1 MTQVEQLA
9 AYVVRATYENLSNEA
24 RQQLKIRV
32 LDALG
37 CAIGALDG
45 PPIKMLHA
53 QLEDFGGNPLATLIG
68 GSKTAPDRA
77 ALYNSALVRYL
88 DYNDSYLARGE
99 TCHPSDNLGAVL
111 AASEYAR
118 RSGKDFLTALA
129 VAYQVQCRLSDVA
142 PVRVKGFDHTT
153 QGAYAVAA
161 GVSKRLCVK
170 ASGTTLSQ
178 TSQHDADHG
187 KVDPCF
193 FTTGEQFV
201 VLGQSAPSGEPGK
214 RSLHHPPARKNM
226 EPLGPH
232 LLPIHFYPLRGPD
245 PSQATPRMFNN
256 LDRPAQRRLDPLDKA
271 AFGVSAIGP
280 DQLEPRKARSERRE

>member
-9 AYVVRATYENLSNEA
+9 AYVARATYETLSNEA

-118 RSGKDFLTALA
+118 GSGKDFLTALA

-142 PVRVKGFDHTT
+142 PVRAKGFDHTT
-153 QGAYAVAA
+153 QGPYAVAPRH
-161 GVSKRLCVK
+161 SKSLNLDQHKTANAV
-170 ASGTTLSQ
+170 AISGTAYNALRVTRTGRLSNW
-178 TSQHDADHG
+178 
-187 KVDPCF
+187 
-193 FTTGEQFV
+193 
-201 VLGQSAPSGEPGK
+201 K
-214 RSLHHPPARKNM
+214 RRAQPNTDVWSTHTALLH
-226 EPLGPH
+226 
-232 LLPIHFYPLRGPD
+232 LR
-245 PSQATPRMFNN
+245 SIT
-256 LDRPAQRRLDPLDKA
+256 DPLD
-271 AFGVSAIGP
+271 S
-280 DQLEPRKARSERRE
+280 